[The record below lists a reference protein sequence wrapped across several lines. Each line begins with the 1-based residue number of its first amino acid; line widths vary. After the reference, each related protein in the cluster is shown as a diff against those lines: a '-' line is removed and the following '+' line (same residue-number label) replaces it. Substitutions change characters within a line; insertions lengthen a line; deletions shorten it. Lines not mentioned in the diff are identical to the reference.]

1 MLLEVIRHLWTVFKR
16 KDVESQTKD
25 LEETETMQ
33 KDKNLARTQNFTIL
47 EIGDDIPI
55 NQNEKLQKRNKLN
68 KRKFWEFKKND
79 RNEKLLKDF
88 DDKVEEISKIVD
100 QITEIENRRKKAN

>member
-1 MLLEVIRHLWTVFKR
+1 
-16 KDVESQTKD
+16 

-33 KDKNLARTQNFTIL
+33 KDKNLASTQNFTIL

-55 NQNEKLQKRNKLN
+55 NQNKKLQKRNKQN
-68 KRKFWEFKKND
+68 KRKFEELKKND
-79 RNEKLLKDF
+79 RNEKLLTKDF
-88 DDKVEEISKIVD
+88 DDKVEISKTVD